1 MHFIIAFILLFITC
15 STVESIHQN
24 FTVLDTVQTWNKN
37 LIAFIYVFFVV
48 WTGKQIGQR
57 ASGRYLP
64 GRTQNSAGQCPVQHA
79 PTLKPWAA
87 FRDFFFSVEFV
98 VHMNFQQNK
107 FRVKRNV
114 AVTSGVMMFSC
125 SEAVPHPTDALCV
138 CLYQLEGSPV
148 FASPS
153 QGQWGKTS
161 ETSDD

>member
-15 STVESIHQN
+15 STVESIHEN
-24 FTVLDTVQTWNKN
+24 FTVLDTVQTRKKN
-37 LIAFIYVFFVV
+37 LITFIYVFFIV
-48 WTGKQIGQR
+48 WTGEQIGQR

-87 FRDFFFSVEFV
+87 FRDFFFQWSLLFTWIFSKI
-98 VHMNFQQNK
+98 NSGW
-107 FRVKRNV
+107 NV

-148 FASPS
+148 FVSPP
-153 QGQWGKTS
+153 QGQWGKTP